1 MPVDLKKEIKL
12 SDVFKRREKDS
23 GEPEPTPVVPPPPRE
38 DRKSK
43 AADAAPQV
51 PLMRAFNLVP
61 TDDARESKRGR
72 PTAQIALALVAVLL
86 FGALGSLFLVSS
98 ASVTEKK
105 AERDDLRFELAA
117 LKVPA
122 KAPGEAEAPELA
134 SEQQARTTELAGAL
148 RSRVAWDRLLRNFAL
163 VLPEDVWLTSLA
175 AKGAPSDGAAAPA
188 PSAPSAPD
196 ASAGSSQANSFTI
209 NGYTHEQE
217 GVARL
222 LARLSV
228 LPELVSV
235 SLVSSTRVEVNKREV
250 VQFSISAAVKQ
261 AQGGTT

>member
-1 MPVDLKKEIKL
+1 MPIDLKKEIKL
-12 SDVFKRREKDS
+12 SDVLKRREKDS
-23 GEPEPTPVVPPPPRE
+23 GEPEPTPAAAPPPRE
-38 DRKSK
+38 ERKSK
-43 AADAAPQV
+43 PAPPQV

-61 TDDARESKRGR
+61 RDDVREPKRAR

-98 ASVTEKK
+98 ASVTEKNAK
-105 AERDDLRFELAA
+105 RDDLRAQVAA
-117 LKVPA
+117 LEVPA
-122 KAPGEAEAPELA
+122 KAPGKPEAPELA
-134 SEQQARTTELAGAL
+134 SEQQARTTELAAAL
-148 RSRVAWDRLLRNFAL
+148 RSRVAWDRLRRNFAL

-175 AKGAPSDGAAAPA
+175 AKGAPRDGAAARA
-188 PSAPSAPD
+188 PSGPD
-196 ASAGSSQANSFTI
+196 ASAGSSRASSFTI

-228 LPELVSV
+228 LPELASV
-235 SLVSSTRVEVNKREV
+235 SLVSSTRVEVNEREV

>member
-1 MPVDLKKEIKL
+1 MPIDLKKEIKL
-12 SDVFKRREKDS
+12 SDVFKRREKDP
-23 GEPEPTPVVPPPPRE
+23 GEPEPTPAAPPPPRE
-38 DRKSK
+38 KQNSTP
-43 AADAAPQV
+43 APPQV

-61 TDDARESKRGR
+61 RDDARERNRAR

-86 FGALGSLFLVSS
+86 FGALGSLFLISS

-105 AERDDLRFELAA
+105 AKRDDLRVQVAA
-117 LKVPA
+117 LEVPA
-122 KAPGEAEAPELA
+122 KAPGEPEAPELA
-134 SEQQARTTELAGAL
+134 SEQQARTTELAAAL

-175 AKGAPSDGAAAPA
+175 AEGAPREGATAPA

-196 ASAGSSQANSFTI
+196 ASAGSSQASSFTI

-228 LPELVSV
+228 LPELASV
-235 SLVSSTRVEVNKREV
+235 SLVSSTRVEGNEREV

>member
-1 MPVDLKKEIKL
+1 MPIDLKKEIKL

-23 GEPEPTPVVPPPPRE
+23 GEPEPTPVTPPPPRE

-43 AADAAPQV
+43 AADPAPQI

-61 TDDARESKRGR
+61 TDDARESKRSR

-105 AERDDLRFELAA
+105 AKRDDLRVELAA
-117 LKVPA
+117 LEVPA

-134 SEQQARTTELAGAL
+134 SEQQARTTELAAAL
-148 RSRVAWDRLLRNFAL
+148 QSRVAWDRLLRDFAL
-163 VLPEDVWLTSLA
+163 VLPEDVWLTSLV
-175 AKGAPSDGAAAPA
+175 AKGGPAEGAPA
-188 PSAPSAPD
+188 PAPAAGAAQ
-196 ASAGSSQANSFTI
+196 ASSFTI

-228 LPELVSV
+228 LPELMSV
-235 SLVSSTRVEVNKREV
+235 SLVSSTRVEVNEQEV
-250 VQFSISAAVKQ
+250 VQFSIAAAVKQ
-261 AQGGTT
+261 AGGGTT

>member
-1 MPVDLKKEIKL
+1 MPIDLKKEIKL

-23 GEPEPTPVVPPPPRE
+23 TEPEPTAVAPPPRRE
-38 DRKSK
+38 ERKSK
-43 AADAAPQV
+43 AAPAPQV

-61 TDDARESKRGR
+61 TDDARESKRDR
-72 PTAQIALALVAVLL
+72 PTAQIALALVAVVL

-105 AERDDLRFELAA
+105 VKRDDLRVQLAA
-117 LKVPA
+117 LEIPA
-122 KAPGEAEAPELA
+122 KAPGEPEAPELA
-134 SEQQARTTELAGAL
+134 SEQQARTTELAAAL

-175 AKGAPSDGAAAPA
+175 AKGGPRDGAAAN
-188 PSAPSAPD
+188 APSAPD
-196 ASAGSSQANSFTI
+196 ASADSSQVNSFTI

-228 LPELVSV
+228 LPGLASV
-235 SLVSSTRVEVNKREV
+235 SLVSSTRVEVNEREV

>member
-1 MPVDLKKEIKL
+1 MPIDLKKEIKL

-23 GEPEPTPVVPPPPRE
+23 GEPEPTAAAPPPPRE
-38 DRKSK
+38 NRNSK
-43 AADAAPQV
+43 PAPPQV

-61 TDDARESKRGR
+61 RDDARQPKRGR

-105 AERDDLRFELAA
+105 AKRDDLRVQVGA
-117 LKVPA
+117 LDVPA
-122 KAPGEAEAPELA
+122 KAPGEQEAPELA
-134 SEQQARTTELAGAL
+134 SEQQARTTELAAAL

-175 AKGAPSDGAAAPA
+175 AKGAPGAAAAA
-188 PSAPSAPD
+188 PAPSAPD
-196 ASAGSSQANSFTI
+196 ASAGSAQADSFTI
-209 NGYTHEQE
+209 NGYTHEQA

-228 LPELVSV
+228 LPELASV
-235 SLVSSTRVEVNKREV
+235 SLVSSTRVEVNEREV